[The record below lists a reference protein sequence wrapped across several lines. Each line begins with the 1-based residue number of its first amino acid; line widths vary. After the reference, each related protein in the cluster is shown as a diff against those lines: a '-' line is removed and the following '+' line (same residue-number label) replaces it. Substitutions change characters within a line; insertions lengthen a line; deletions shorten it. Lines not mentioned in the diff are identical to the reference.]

1 MVAVL
6 GQKQSQVRR
15 YVEDKGLPFFV
26 LVDETREVMK
36 RYGVWHRIGLDAW
49 NIARPAVFVIG
60 RDGVIRAVFVGE
72 TQAEFPTA
80 LDLDDAIGGRGE
92 KAQGAKEA

>member
-1 MVAVL
+1 VVAVL

-15 YVEDKGLPFFV
+15 YVEDEGMPFFI

-49 NIARPAVFVIG
+49 NIARPALFVIG
-60 RDGVIRAVFVGE
+60 SDGVIRAVFVGE

-80 LDLDDAIGGRGE
+80 VDVDEAIGKLGE
-92 KAQGAKEA
+92 